1 MNKIISSNPKEN
13 SLVELL
19 RNNELMLLEVRANWC
34 GGSHIIAP
42 VIKKIEDEFNSTIK
56 IVRMDYDSHREF
68 LNKNNV
74 NSIPVILLVKEG
86 KVLNRIDGTISRGNL
101 KNLVLELLNC

>member
-34 GGSHIIAP
+34 GGPHIIAP

-68 LNKNNV
+68 LYKNNV

-86 KVLNRIDGTISRGNL
+86 KVLNRVDGTISRGNL

>member
-68 LNKNNV
+68 LYKNNV

-86 KVLNRIDGTISRGNL
+86 KVINRIDGTISRGNL